1 MNIKIWVIAIFLI
14 IFSILLIVASVIIF
28 LTIFDNIQARKYN
41 KKKELRILD
50 EEFRL
55 NYVIH
60 DSQDIEELLEAIYA
74 KNIINNVIITKNK
87 FRD

>member
-41 KKKELRILD
+41 KKKELRSKN
-50 EEFRL
+50 ESQL
-55 NYVIH
+55 NYVIE